1 MYKLFSIYLISSFF
15 SHFIPCDSLLQNNF
29 YWNSFTK
36 GFKSQARNFFI
47 KRAEKKGIPW
57 NDLKN
62 KYQNPTSFQTI
73 EKHFQNLRNSSIL
86 YPSYFL
92 QPFHG
97 YDDGNMNWD
106 AAFENEASTMS
117 ISSNYWEDIL
127 PKDASQKMRSAFH
140 DSIKE
145 YRKVKYRKVK
155 HRKVKHREVKHHE
168 VKHPKVSNHNIS
180 ILDVGCSVGIS
191 TTFLK
196 EAFSNCHIEGI
207 DLSPY
212 FLAIA
217 SFNAGQSKM
226 LSFSHQNAEFTT
238 FQDRRFDLVCSS
250 FLFHELPKTA
260 RLAILKEIYRILKHE
275 GTIAILDLN
284 PLILKK
290 KLSKNKLRKLF
301 FESTE
306 PHIFDYYQSDVVEEL
321 KTVGFSNV
329 KAIIND
335 PFNSVWL
342 ASKK

>member
-1 MYKLFSIYLISSFF
+1 MHKLLSIYLISSFF
-15 SHFIPCDSLLQNNF
+15 NVFIPCDSLLQNNF

-73 EKHFQNLRNSSIL
+73 EKQFQNLRNSSIL

-117 ISSNYWEDIL
+117 ISSNYWEDII
-127 PKDASQKMRSAFH
+127 PKDAAQKMRSAFH

-145 YRKVKYRKVK
+145 YREVK
-155 HRKVKHREVKHHE
+155 HRKA
-168 VKHPKVSNHNIS
+168 SNHDIS

-196 EAFSNCHIEGI
+196 EAFSNCRIEGI

-217 SFNAGQSKM
+217 SFNARESKT
-226 LSFSHQNAEFTT
+226 LSFSHQNAEFTN
-238 FQDRRFDLVCSS
+238 FQDKRFDLVCSS

-260 RLAILKEIYRILKHE
+260 RLAILKEIFRILKPE

-284 PLILKK
+284 PLILKE

-306 PHIFDYYQSDVVEEL
+306 PHIFDYYQSDLIKEL
-321 KTVGFSNV
+321 KSIGFSNV